1 MYHYGQ
7 DFDETSLE
15 LVIAEYVG
23 KRCALRVPGAV
34 GVLPPPLQL
43 QQRPLYN
50 PIYGYNDI

>member
-34 GVLPPPLQL
+34 GVLPPP
-43 QQRPLYN
+43 QRPLYN